1 MQPVRAR
8 ERARGRCRAVLARL
22 TLSTPPAAAQQFEQA
37 SFALKVGEISE
48 IVDSDSGSH
57 YILRI
62 E

>member
-1 MQPVRAR
+1 MSLEKTKRMTMSACR
-8 ERARGRCRAVLARL
+8 EGGW
-22 TLSTPPAAAQQFEQA
+22 PPAAAQQFEQA